1 MKTQAAL
8 RAPLVASAILL
19 AAMTVPTHAQESDS
33 RRYVGVQYANL
44 DFDLGGDFVLVNSDG
59 DVVPD
64 SGGDFDLDWTTPA
77 LMVNVGYQI
86 NPYFAVEGRA
96 GIGVGD
102 DDDDDS
108 IVVDVSGTPTPFSA
122 SVDAEIESY
131 FGVFGRVGMPAGEV
145 FYPYIQVGYGSLKL
159 DSAGADGTDED
170 FAYGIGA
177 NFKFTETMSGNLEY
191 MNYYDDDDEEIS
203 GFSLGLRFDF

>member
-1 MKTQAAL
+1 MKTQAVL

-19 AAMTVPTHAQESDS
+19 ATMTVPTHAQESDS

-44 DFDLGGDFVLVNSDG
+44 DLDSSGN
-59 DVVPD
+59 DVDV
-64 SGGDFDLDWTTPA
+64 DLDWTTPA

-96 GIGVGD
+96 GIGVSD
-102 DDDDDS
+102 DDDDFFFGEDENGNPIPRS
-108 IVVDVSGTPTPFSA
+108 T
-122 SVDAEIESY
+122 DAEIESY

-145 FYPYIQVGYGSLKL
+145 FYPYIQVGYGSVKI
-159 DSAGADGTDED
+159 DSNRIGGDVDESD

-177 NFKFTETMSGNLEY
+177 NFNFTETMSGNLEY
-191 MNYYDDDDEEIS
+191 MSYYDEDDTELS
-203 GFSLGLRFDF
+203 GFSLGLQFDF

>member
-1 MKTQAAL
+1 MKTQSVL

-44 DFDLGGDFVLVNSDG
+44 DFDTSV
-59 DVVPD
+59 
-64 SGGDFDLDWTTPA
+64 GDFDFDWTTPA

-86 NPYFAVEGRA
+86 NPYFAVEGRV
-96 GIGVGD
+96 GIGVS
-102 DDDDDS
+102 DDS
-108 IVVDVSGTPTPFSA
+108 DDLILISGNPPTSI
-122 SVDAEIESY
+122 DAEIESY

-145 FYPYIQVGYGSLKL
+145 FYPYIQVGYGSLKV
-159 DSAGADGTDED
+159 DGGGEGTSGEGNTVRVIDIDFDESE

-177 NFKFTETMSGNLEY
+177 NFNFTETMSGNLEY
-191 MNYYDDDDEEIS
+191 MNYYDDDVDGDDIELS